1 MTTDPDTRPTMTL
14 ERLGDFGA
22 AWRRH
27 DLDALMKFI
36 TDDCE
41 FRASVGPEPGTVF
54 TGREQVRHGFALM
67 LQHDDAAEGHDGV
80 TFITGEQ
87 GFSQWSFTYPD
98 EHGKTGQRSGG
109 PDDQGL
115 QVAAG
120 AEPSASVRS
129 RSASALMS
137 ANSCGSLFAVRIY
150 AKSRSGRFW

>member
-41 FRASVGPEPGTVF
+41 FRASVGPEPGAVF

-67 LQHDDAAEGHDGV
+67 LQHDEAAEGHDGV
-80 TFITGEQ
+80 TFISGEQ

-98 EHGKTGQRSGG
+98 EHGKTIVVHGCDYYEFDGDRIRLKDAYRKVQGNIAPATAAMTAG
-109 PDDQGL
+109 PTT
-115 QVAAG
+115 
-120 AEPSASVRS
+120 
-129 RSASALMS
+129 
-137 ANSCGSLFAVRIY
+137 
-150 AKSRSGRFW
+150 